1 MDIVKKLIIK
11 IISAE
16 ARWALRRWR
25 ARVVGITGSVGK
37 SSAKEAIAMVLE
49 SRFRVRKSNKSY
61 NSEIGLSLAVLGRTT
76 AWRSWSGWICNIAQG
91 LQEVHTKHPPEIL
104 VLEMGVDRPQDMDRL
119 LGIVRPDIAVITA
132 IGELPV
138 HVEFFPDAEDIAR
151 EKSKLARQLAA
162 SGWAVLNADDPIV
175 HTMKEKTNAS
185 ILTYGF
191 SDSAD
196 LVASNYKISE
206 DGIALKVDYKGA
218 SVPVRLHE
226 VYGKQQAYAALAT
239 IAVVTLFDMNLV
251 EAAQALQRYKPLP
264 GRLRHIEGIKN
275 SFILDDTYNASPLAT
290 AAAFDVLQELPAKR
304 KIVVFGDMLELG
316 KYAIEAHQKV
326 GTLAKFADYLI
337 TVGPRAKFAAE
348 SAVASGMT
356 QKNVLWFATAQ
367 EVASFLKECTKEND
381 MILIKGSQSMRME
394 RVVEEIMA
402 HPEQAS
408 ELLCRQDDYWKNK
421 K

>member
-16 ARWALRRWR
+16 ARWALWRWR

-76 AWRSWSGWICNIAQG
+76 AWRSWSGWIYNIAQG
-91 LQEVHTKHPPEIL
+91 LQEVHTKHQPEIL

-196 LVASNYKISE
+196 LVASNYKISK

-251 EAAQALQRYKPLP
+251 EAAQA
-264 GRLRHIEGIKN
+264 
-275 SFILDDTYNASPLAT
+275 
-290 AAAFDVLQELPAKR
+290 
-304 KIVVFGDMLELG
+304 
-316 KYAIEAHQKV
+316 HQKV

-356 QKNVLWFATAQ
+356 QKNVLWFTTAQ